1 VITRTGRVDAEP
13 MRPDRT
19 DRSNGSNRPEA
30 HDAIGAD
37 PLDGRPAADPRP
49 APSRRRSAPP
59 APLVGVVALLLLLA
73 AACGTTTSTGSGAE
87 ATGPLGTDKLAVP
100 EVRDGAAPVLPVTV
114 DSADGRSVTVTDT
127 SRIVVLQGNIA
138 EVVFALGLGDR
149 VVGRDISATFDE
161 AADVPLVTRAH
172 DVSAESVLSLRP
184 TVVLADTDTGPSEAI
199 DHIRNVGV
207 PLVVFD
213 TATRID
219 QIGPRIE
226 AVAAALGVAPTGEA
240 LAADT
245 EQALADVTHDLD
257 VDDRPSVAFLYLRG
271 QAGVYL
277 MGGNGSGA
285 DSMIEAA
292 GGTDAGTT
300 IGLDKAFTPITSEA
314 LVLAA
319 PDVILMT
326 TTGLESV
333 GGIDGLVQIPGI
345 GQTPAGQNRRVVT
358 VEDGLLYSFGV
369 RTPVALAQLA
379 AELHAAP
386 AAPTP

>member
-1 VITRTGRVDAEP
+1 MTTPVAA
-13 MRPDRT
+13 RT
-19 DRSNGSNRPEA
+19 DR
-30 HDAIGAD
+30 
-37 PLDGRPAADPRP
+37 
-49 APSRRRSAPP
+49 RRSSRA
-59 APLVGVVALLLLLA
+59 AVALVFSVIVVLLA
-73 AACGTTTSTGSGAE
+73 ACGSSGSGTSSEGAS
-87 ATGPLGTDKLAVP
+87 GSDGTAKLPVPAVD
-100 EVRDGAAPVLPVTV
+100 DGAAPVLPVTV
-114 DSADGRSVTVTDT
+114 ASADGRSVTVTDI

-138 EVVFALGLGDR
+138 EVVFALGLGDH

-161 AADVPLVTRAH
+161 AADIPLVTRAH
-172 DVSAESVLSLRP
+172 DVSAESVLSLKP
-184 TVVLADTDTGPSEAI
+184 TVVLADTDTGPPEAI

-213 TATRID
+213 TATRVD

-226 AVAAALGVAPTGEA
+226 SVAAALGVAPTGEQ

-245 EQALADVTHDLD
+245 DAALAAVTQDIAT
-257 VDDRPSVAFLYLRG
+257 DDRPSVAFLYLRG

-277 MGGNGSGA
+277 MGGEGSGA
-285 DSMIEAA
+285 DSMIETA
-292 GGTDAGTT
+292 GGTDAGTA

-319 PDVILMT
+319 PDIILMT

-345 GQTPAGQNRRVVT
+345 GQTPAGQNRRIVT

-369 RTPVALAQLA
+369 RTPDALAELADQLHA
-379 AELHAAP
+379 SPAAP
-386 AAPTP
+386 AP

>member
-1 VITRTGRVDAEP
+1 MTTATHSRPGSSRAGGPTRAAEP
-13 MRPDRT
+13 TAARPSPERCARRRLSLAGLAVATLVLVGCGAGTAADGRAT
-19 DRSNGSNRPEA
+19 GANGPGGTEMQA
-30 HDAIGAD
+30 VPAVADGAD
-37 PLDGRPAADPRP
+37 P
-49 APSRRRSAPP
+49 
-59 APLVGVVALLLLLA
+59 
-73 AACGTTTSTGSGAE
+73 
-87 ATGPLGTDKLAVP
+87 
-100 EVRDGAAPVLPVTV
+100 VLPITV
-114 DSADGRSVTVTDT
+114 DSADGRSVTVTDV

-138 EVVFALGLGDR
+138 EVTFALGLGDN

-184 TVVLADTDTGPSEAI
+184 TVVLADTDTGPPEAI
-199 DHIRNVGV
+199 EHVRNVGV

-213 TATRID
+213 TATRVD

-226 AVAAALGVAPTGEA
+226 AVATALGVGPAGAA
-240 LAADT
+240 LAAETD
-245 EQALADVTHDLD
+245 QALAEVTRTIGTDN
-257 VDDRPSVAFLYLRG
+257 RPSVAFLYMRG

-277 MGGNGSGA
+277 LGGEGSGA
-285 DSMIEAA
+285 DSMIETA
-292 GGTDAGTT
+292 GGTDAGTA
-300 IGLDKAFTPITSEA
+300 IGLDQAFTPITSEA

-319 PDVILMT
+319 PDIILMT

-369 RTPVALAQLA
+369 RTPDALRALADQLRAVPDA
-379 AELHAAP
+379 ARP
-386 AAPTP
+386 

>member
-1 VITRTGRVDAEP
+1 MSGDGTSPVRRPTRRFAGAVVVVGIVAMLATACGATTGSSTGGTGDDPSPTPGGTETLAVPAVD
-13 MRPDRT
+13 
-19 DRSNGSNRPEA
+19 G
-30 HDAIGAD
+30 G
-37 PLDGRPAADPRP
+37 
-49 APSRRRSAPP
+49 APP
-59 APLVGVVALLLLLA
+59 A
-73 AACGTTTSTGSGAE
+73 
-87 ATGPLGTDKLAVP
+87 
-100 EVRDGAAPVLPVTV
+100 LPVTV
-114 DSADGRSVTVTDT
+114 DSADGREVTVTDI

-138 EVVFALGLGDR
+138 EVVFALGLGDH

-184 TVVLADTDTGPSEAI
+184 TVVLADVDTGPPEAI

-213 TATRID
+213 TATRVD

-226 AVAAALGVAPTGEA
+226 AVASALGVGPTGQR
-240 LAADT
+240 LASDT
-245 EQALADVTHDLD
+245 EQALAEVTRGIAA
-257 VDDRPSVAFLYLRG
+257 DDRPSVAFLYLRG

-277 MGGNGSGA
+277 LGGAGSGA
-285 DSMIEAA
+285 DSMIKTA
-292 GGTDAGTT
+292 GGTDAGTA
-300 IGLDKAFTPITSEA
+300 IGLDQPFTPITSEA
-314 LVLAA
+314 LVAAA

-345 GQTPAGQNRRVVT
+345 GQTPAGQQRRVVT

-369 RTPVALAQLA
+369 RTPDALTQLA
-379 AELHAAP
+379 AQLHARP
-386 AAPTP
+386 ADATP